1 LRNVI
6 GSTRFAALA
15 LLLLIA
21 ACSKTPQLAK
31 LPNDAVIL
39 AFGDSLTSGTGATPE
54 TNYPAALEKL
64 IGRRVVASGVPGE
77 VTADGLERLPE
88 VIEEEQPKLLILCHG
103 GNDLLRQIGEAQ
115 AEVNLRAMVALA
127 KSKGIQVVI
136 LAVPKPGLTL
146 ALPGYYVKIAEEF
159 KLPIET
165 DILRSIMASPALKS
179 DTIHPNAAGYQKMAE
194 AIAKLLKSAKAL

>member
-1 LRNVI
+1 MRL
-6 GSTRFAALA
+6 AAFA
-15 LLLLIA
+15 LLLLFA
-21 ACSKTPQLAK
+21 ACGKTPQLAK
-31 LPNDAVIL
+31 LPNDAVVL
-39 AFGDSLTSGTGATPE
+39 AFGDSLTFGTGATPE

-64 IGRRVVASGVPGE
+64 IGRRVVAAGVPGE
-77 VTADGLERLPE
+77 VTADGLERLAD

-115 AEVNLRAMVALA
+115 AEANLRAMVALA
-127 KSKGIQVVI
+127 KSKGVQVVM

-146 ALPGYYVKIAEEF
+146 ALPGYYEKIAEEF

-165 DILRSIMASPALKS
+165 AILRRIMASPALKS

-194 AIAKLLKSAKAL
+194 AIAALLKSAKAL